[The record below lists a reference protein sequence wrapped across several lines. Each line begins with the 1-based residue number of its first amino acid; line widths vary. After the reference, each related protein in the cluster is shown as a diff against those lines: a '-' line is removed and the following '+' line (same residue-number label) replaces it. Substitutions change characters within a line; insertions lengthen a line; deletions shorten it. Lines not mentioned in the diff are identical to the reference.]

1 MRLSEFVRGALEQ
14 KLAEVERAYAAI
26 EGLLVERRGDAVVVR
41 GRGLARRSIEDVRL
55 RFAGLG
61 R

>member
-1 MRLSEFVRGALEQ
+1 MWLSDFVRAAVERRLD
-14 KLAEVERAYAAI
+14 AVERAYAAI

-41 GRGLARRSIEDVRL
+41 GRGLARRSIEDARL

>member
-1 MRLSEFVRGALEQ
+1 MRLSELVRTAVGRRLVT
-14 KLAEVERAYAAI
+14 VERAYGAI

-41 GRGLARRSIEDVRL
+41 GRGLARRSIADVRL

>member
-1 MRLSEFVRGALEQ
+1 MRLSELVRTAVGRRLVA
-14 KLAEVERAYAAI
+14 VERAYGAI
-26 EGLLVERRGDAVVVR
+26 EGLLVERRGDQVVVR
-41 GRGLARRSIEDVRL
+41 GRGLARRSIDDVRL